1 MSTNLDH
8 CRIVNVV
15 SPPSTAN
22 MVVLA
27 RTPVCD
33 GRYGAARH
41 ASRGISQHKRWAGLG
56 LALLLLVGCQSPGP
70 PGTSPATPA
79 SPTAYPDL
87 ASVPSRPQLGYTIE
101 QRREIAAGLVA
112 DRANARYR
120 EAGLA
125 YATGRADSPPP
136 EPPAAQPEPVA
147 APAPE
152 APAPAGD
159 GTAARRYVEEALD
172 SAADDDDLDDF
183 VQKIERRIPDP
194 YGPATLTQA
203 LGLAPPPATEPAAD
217 PKDEDSLDGFGGFL
231 GGVLGVEAAGGDSSS
246 DPAQR

>member
-1 MSTNLDH
+1 M
-8 CRIVNVV
+8 
-15 SPPSTAN
+15 A
-22 MVVLA
+22 VLA
-27 RTPVCD
+27 IAPVCHL
-33 GRYGAARH
+33 RHGAARH
-41 ASRGISQHKRWAGLG
+41 APRGISQHKLLASLG
-56 LALLLLVGCQSPGP
+56 LALLLLAGCQPAGP

-125 YATGRADSPPP
+125 YATGRTDSPPP
-136 EPPAAQPEPVA
+136 EPPTAQPEPVA
-147 APAPE
+147 APATE
-152 APAPAGD
+152 APPPRGD

-203 LGLAPPPATEPAAD
+203 LGLAPRPTAEPAAN
-217 PKDEDSLDGFGGFL
+217 PTDEDSLDGFGGFL
-231 GGVLGVEAAGGDSSS
+231 GGVLGVEAAGDDSSS

>member
-15 SPPSTAN
+15 SPPTAAN
-22 MVVLA
+22 IAVRA
-27 RTPVCD
+27 ITPVCAIQH
-33 GRYGAARH
+33 GAPHH
-41 ASRGISQHKRWAGLG
+41 APRGISQHKLLASLG
-56 LALLLLVGCQSPGP
+56 LALLLAGCQASGP

-87 ASVPSRPQLGYTIE
+87 ASVPPRPQLGYTIE

-125 YATGRADSPPP
+125 YATGRADSPPS
-136 EPPAAQPEPVA
+136 EPPVAQPEPVA
-147 APAPE
+147 ASAPE
-152 APAPAGD
+152 APPPAGD

-203 LGLAPPPATEPAAD
+203 LGLAPRPATEPAAGST
-217 PKDEDSLDGFGGFL
+217 DEDSLNGFGGFL
-231 GGVLGVEAAGGDSSS
+231 GGVLGVEAADGDNSSA
-246 DPAQR
+246 PAQR

>member
-1 MSTNLDH
+1 M
-8 CRIVNVV
+8 
-15 SPPSTAN
+15 A
-22 MVVLA
+22 VLA
-27 RTPVCD
+27 ITPVCAI
-33 GRYGAARH
+33 GHRAARRPP
-41 ASRGISQHKRWAGLG
+41 RGISQHKLLASLG
-56 LALLLLVGCQSPGP
+56 FAVLLLVGCQPSGP
-70 PGTSPATPA
+70 PGTSPAIPA

-125 YATGRADSPPP
+125 YATGRTDSPPP

-152 APAPAGD
+152 TAPPAGD

-172 SAADDDDLDDF
+172 STADDDDLDDF

-203 LGLAPPPATEPAAD
+203 LGLAPRAPTEPTANPAD
-217 PKDEDSLDGFGGFL
+217 EGSLDGFGGFL
-231 GGVLGVEAAGGDSSS
+231 GGVLGVEAAEGEDSS